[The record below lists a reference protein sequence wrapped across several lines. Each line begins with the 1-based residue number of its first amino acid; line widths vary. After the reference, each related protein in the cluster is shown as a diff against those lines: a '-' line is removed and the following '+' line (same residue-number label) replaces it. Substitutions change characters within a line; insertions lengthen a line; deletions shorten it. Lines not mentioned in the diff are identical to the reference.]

1 MPKEKVTR
9 GKGKATKA
17 EGGKKKKGKLL
28 TCILLPLNL
37 KLTSE

>member
-17 EGGKKKKGKLL
+17 DGGKKKKGESMI
-28 TCILLPLNL
+28 CILF
-37 KLTSE
+37 

>member
-17 EGGKKKKGKLL
+17 EGGKKKKGKSFA
-28 TCILLPLNL
+28 CILLSPIN
-37 KLTSE
+37 TDF

>member
-17 EGGKKKKGKLL
+17 DSGKKKKGKSSRALRSK
-28 TCILLPLNL
+28 T
-37 KLTSE
+37 

>member
-17 EGGKKKKGKLL
+17 EGGKKKKGELI
-28 TCILLPLNL
+28 TCMSSNV
-37 KLTSE
+37 SY